1 MNVNAEKP
9 APGAGRAVDAVK
21 WLVVVGLLAAAVV
34 GNAVYAGEPL
44 LWRVIGGL
52 FLIAAAAALA
62 AVTQNGR
69 EFVSYSKE
77 ARVELR
83 KIVWPTRQERLQT
96 TLVVFVVVAI
106 MAILLWLFD
115 WVLSLVISNIIG

>member
-9 APGAGRAVDAVK
+9 APGASRAVDAAK

-52 FLIAAAAALA
+52 LLVAAAAGLA
-62 AVTQNGR
+62 AVTDKGR

-106 MAILLWLFD
+106 MAILLWAFD